1 MSAALVL
8 LCFTPIT
15 TALTLPNA
23 NLTTHLTRRHDPIPS
38 LEICPFSGNRRFLQ
52 SEQLPSTHGYIRS
65 FDLTRRI
72 EGVDVD
78 SISLI
83 SVSETACRYQDMS
96 ASTFEVRRDGTTG
109 MTLLQAPVEMYRNWK
124 GTSMWQTFE
133 DKLMCEREV
142 ESLVKRIAQVLPDL
156 IRGYGVRVAI
166 SHDGFDYVMPKGQL
180 SLAGFTI
187 DHNWEYISVD
197 PTAVESWQ
205 ALANDHQA
213 ISHLAETGGLLS
225 AFLEPNEYYGLFAN
239 DPGWRICASRWSLW
253 GKVKSAVRKGTY
265 NSSIRE

>member
-109 MTLLQAPVEMYRNWK
+109 R
-124 GTSMWQTFE
+124 
-133 DKLMCEREV
+133 
-142 ESLVKRIAQVLPDL
+142 RIAQVLPDL

-180 SLAGFTI
+180 SLAEFTI

-205 ALANDHQA
+205 ALTNDHQT
-213 ISHLAETGGLLS
+213 IGHLAKTGGLLS
-225 AFLEPNEYYGLFAN
+225 AFLEPNEYYGLFVN